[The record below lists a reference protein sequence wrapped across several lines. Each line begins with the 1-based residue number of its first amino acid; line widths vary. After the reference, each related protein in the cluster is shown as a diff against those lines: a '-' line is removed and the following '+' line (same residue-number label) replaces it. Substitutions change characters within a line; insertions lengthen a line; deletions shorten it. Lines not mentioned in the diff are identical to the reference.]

1 MIIPDRHKWSRWLLG
16 FTAVGLMALLYVFQ
30 GSLLWLSPSDTDI
43 QYLPFILNR
52 FTRLVLN
59 DTLCLILFLAIFN
72 NRKELTL
79 ASAVFLLELLIVL
92 PFYLVVKL
100 TLEGDSEISAPLLS
114 FIHRLIV
121 NPLLMMVLLAGLLY
135 QRYRIEK

>member
-1 MIIPDRHKWSRWLLG
+1 MIIPDKHKWSRWLLG

-30 GSLLWLSPSDTDI
+30 SNLLWLLPSDTDI
-43 QYLPFILNR
+43 KYLPFILNR

-79 ASAVFLLELLIVL
+79 ASVIFLVELLIVL

-100 TLEGDSEISAPLLS
+100 TMEGDSEISAPLLS

-121 NPLLMMVLLAGLLY
+121 NPLLMMILLAGLLY
-135 QRYRIEK
+135 QKYRVEK

>member
-1 MIIPDRHKWSRWLLG
+1 MIIPDKYRWSRWVLG
-16 FTAVGLMALLYVFQ
+16 FLAIGLMAMVYIFQ
-30 GSLLWLSPSDTDI
+30 HNWLWLSPSNTQI
-43 QYLPFILNR
+43 HYLPFILNR

-72 NRKELTL
+72 SRKELAL

-100 TLEGDSEISAPLLS
+100 TLEGDTEISAPLLS

-121 NPLLMMVLLAGLLY
+121 NPLLMMVLLVGLLY

>member
-1 MIIPDRHKWSRWLLG
+1 M
-16 FTAVGLMALLYVFQ
+16 
-30 GSLLWLSPSDTDI
+30 
-43 QYLPFILNR
+43 
-52 FTRLVLN
+52 
-59 DTLCLILFLAIFN
+59 
-72 NRKELTL
+72 L

-92 PFYLVVKL
+92 PFYMVAKL

-135 QRYRIEK
+135 QKYRTEK

>member
-1 MIIPDRHKWSRWLLG
+1 MIIPDKHKWSRWLLG

-30 GSLLWLSPSDTDI
+30 SNLLWLLPSDTDI
-43 QYLPFILNR
+43 KYLPFILNR

-79 ASAVFLLELLIVL
+79 ASAVFIIELLILL
-92 PFYLVVKL
+92 PFYLTVKL

-121 NPLLMMVLLAGLLY
+121 NPLLMMILLAGLLY
-135 QRYRIEK
+135 QKYRVEK